1 MTYLLDTNSC
11 ISIINKK
18 PPSVLKRIR
27 TRQPE
32 EVAIST
38 ITIAEL
44 EYGVARSRFPERNR
58 AALMEF
64 LLPFTILE
72 FDYTA
77 ATSFGI
83 IRSHLDKMGK
93 PIGFLDMLLA
103 AQARSRNL
111 TMVTNN
117 EREFKRVE
125 GLKTENWVPLTR

>member
-1 MTYLLDTNSC
+1 MTYLLDTNTC

-72 FDYTA
+72 FDHTA
-77 ATSFGI
+77 A
-83 IRSHLDKMGK
+83 HLE
-93 PIGFLDMLLA
+93 
-103 AQARSRNL
+103 S
-111 TMVTNN
+111 
-117 EREFKRVE
+117 
-125 GLKTENWVPLTR
+125 